1 MRARMHCVAA
11 AFKLQ
16 RWHGTDS
23 GVSVHRVVSISKLP
37 QGGERDAEYTPGFWV
52 AQENFSSVF

>member
-1 MRARMHCVAA
+1 MHCVAA